1 MNAPTNLLSMRDA
14 SGDTRR
20 IIGPIGPHGFPTSIA
35 IDGKI
40 YVGCQS
46 APIGDIGTQ
55 TAGAFKGMIAALDNV
70 DSNMSDLVNLR
81 TYYVYQG
88 GGGKD
93 VTTFWEKMTEVRLRY
108 LSDPGPAATAVRV
121 VGVPTAEHLIGVDGV
136 ATISG
141 DRQRL
146 MPKHTWDWSIPTPF
160 SQGWRVGD
168 TIYLGGQLAADMEGK
183 AVALGDVAEQAR
195 ITLEFIRHVL
205 AEGGHGWDDLATLRI
220 CYQAGSSP
228 EEGRATLD
236 TILGVISETIPG
248 TLPAITAFGVDLLYE
263 GLMLEIDGISV
274 KGRKQ
279 EIVPPGAMTWMRFD
293 DHPVALAAD
302 KEIYVG
308 GLGAPGGASLV
319 AQSEATLDRLN
330 VTLRAADLGYENLV
344 KLTLFYVPDEE
355 STSPESDIKT
365 LTSAIKDYVPDA
377 GPVVT
382 ITRTKNLPFPGQRI
396 QLDAVA
402 VR

>member
-20 IIGPIGPHGFPTSIA
+20 IIGPLGPLGFPTSIA

-40 YVGCQS
+40 YIGCQS
-46 APIGDIGTQ
+46 AAIGDIALQ
-55 TAGAFKGMIAALDNV
+55 TAAAFEGMIAALDGF
-70 DSNMSDLVNLR
+70 DSEMGDLVNLR

-88 GGGKD
+88 TGGRD
-93 VTTFWEKMTEVRLRY
+93 VTAFWEKMTEVRLRY
-108 LSDPGPAATAVRV
+108 LADPGPAATALRV
-121 VGVPTAEHLIGVDGV
+121 VGIPTPAQLIGVDGV
-136 ATISG
+136 ATTSR

-168 TIYLGGQLAADMEGK
+168 TIYLGGQLAADMTGK
-183 AVALGDVAEQAR
+183 AVAVGDVAEQAR
-195 ITLEFIRHVL
+195 VTLEFIRHVL
-205 AEGGHGWDDLATLRI
+205 ADGGHGWEDLVTLRI

-236 TILGVISETIPG
+236 TILGVIRETIPG
-248 TLPAITAFGVDLLYE
+248 HLPAITAFGVDLLYE

-274 KGRKQ
+274 KRPKR
-279 EIVPPGAMTWMRFD
+279 EVVPPGAMMWMRFD
-293 DHPVALAAD
+293 EHPVAQAVG
-302 KEIYVG
+302 KELYIG
-308 GLGAPGGASLV
+308 GIGAPGGASLV
-319 AQSEATLDRLN
+319 AQSEASLDRLN
-330 VTLRAADLGYENLV
+330 VTLRAAGLGYENLV
-344 KLTLFYVPDEE
+344 KITLFYVPDEE
-355 STSPESDIKT
+355 SRSSDADLQTIT
-365 LTSAIKDYVPDA
+365 NAIKDYVPDA

-382 ITRTKNLPFPGQRI
+382 IVRVKNLPFPGQRV

-402 VR
+402 VH